1 MAYKHKLKL
10 GYVKDGGSSKFAHA
24 FVKLTLQRLKI
35 ALNYI

>member
-10 GYVKDGGSSKFAHA
+10 GYVRDGGCSKFAHV

-35 ALNYI
+35 KLNYI